1 MFLYNKHTDD
11 ELFQLLKD
19 GDAKAFN
26 VIYNRYWKT
35 MFALAEKKLNNVS
48 DAEEV
53 VQDIFIDL
61 WNQRNKIELT
71 HSLNLKF

>member
-35 MFALAEKKLNNVS
+35 MFALAEKKLNNGFRCRGS
-48 DAEEV
+48 CARY
-53 VQDIFIDL
+53 IY
-61 WNQRNKIELT
+61 
-71 HSLNLKF
+71 